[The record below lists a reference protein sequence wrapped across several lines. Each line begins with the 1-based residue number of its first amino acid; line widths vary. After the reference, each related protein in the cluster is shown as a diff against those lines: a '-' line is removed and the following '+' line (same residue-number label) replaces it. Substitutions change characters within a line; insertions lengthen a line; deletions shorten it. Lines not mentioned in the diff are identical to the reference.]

1 MDVLSGTLYNYS
13 CVEPDSRRG
22 DTMRNHFTTFILLG
36 TLSAIFIAMGGMLG
50 KSYLL
55 SFAVLA
61 LIFTFAAYW
70 FSDRLVLALHRVR
83 EIAPQENFALHNMV
97 EDLARRANIPKPRLY
112 LIPDE
117 QPNAFATGRNPE
129 KGVVAVT
136 HGLLKHIPPRELRS
150 ILAHEIAHIRN
161 RDTLVASVAAAIAG
175 AISYAAQALS
185 LSWLFGNHS
194 ADDESSLGGLGIVF
208 VAPFVGFLLQMG
220 ISRSREYLADETAAR
235 LTNEPQVLAEALRRL
250 ERCARAIAPARA
262 NPATASLF
270 VVNPFLAQGG
280 VSALFSTHPP
290 MRLRIRRLREM
301 ADQNSHFQG
310 VA

>member
-1 MDVLSGTLYNYS
+1 
-13 CVEPDSRRG
+13 
-22 DTMRNHFTTFILLG
+22 MRNHFKTCILLG
-36 TLSAIFIAMGGMLG
+36 TLSGIFIAMGGLLG

-55 SFAVLA
+55 SFAVLV
-61 LIFTFAAYW
+61 LIFNVAAYW

-97 EDLARRANIPKPRLY
+97 LDLARRANIPAPRLY

-117 QPNAFATGRNPE
+117 QPNAFATGRSPE
-129 KGVVAVT
+129 KGVIAVT
-136 HGLLKHIPPRELRS
+136 RGLLKHMPPRELRS

-185 LSWLFGNHS
+185 FTWLFGNHS
-194 ADDESSLGGLGIVF
+194 GDDESSLGDLAIVF
-208 VAPFVGFLLQMG
+208 VAPFMGFLLQMG

-235 LTNEPQVLAEALRRL
+235 LTNEPEVLAEALRRL
-250 ERCARAIAPARA
+250 ERCTRAIAPARP

-270 VVNPFLAQGG
+270 VVNPFFAKRG

-290 MRLRIRRLREM
+290 IRLRIRRLRVM
-301 ADQNSHFQG
+301 AQQRLHFDS